1 MPRHVGAAEPPLRS
15 PDVHA
20 HPDPQ
25 PRLASDP
32 IDAARDNWARH
43 GWSDAVPGMGVV
55 TAIMR
60 VQQLALSEVERVLRP
75 RGLTFARYEVLM
87 LLSFSR
93 TGALPIGKVGERLQ
107 VHPASVTNAVSRLE
121 DDQLVSRSP
130 NPADGR
136 GVMVAITDAG
146 RELALAATDEL
157 NELVFEAWPL
167 SEEDSEVLYGHLK
180 QVRRAFGDF
189 T

>member
-1 MPRHVGAAEPPLRS
+1 M
-15 PDVHA
+15 HA
-20 HPDPQ
+20 RPDPE

-32 IDAARDNWARH
+32 IDAARENWARH

-60 VQQLALSEVERVLRP
+60 VQQLALSEVERILRP
-75 RGLTFARYEVLM
+75 HGLTFARYEVLM

-93 TGALPIGKVGERLQ
+93 AGSLPIGKVGERLQ

-121 DDQLVSRSP
+121 HDRLVERSP

-136 GVMVAITDAG
+136 GVMVTITDAG
-146 RELALAATDEL
+146 RELALAVTEEL
-157 NELVFEAWPL
+157 NELVFRAWPL
-167 SEEDSEVLYGHLK
+167 STADSEVLYDHLK

-189 T
+189 A